1 MTVPNELE
9 LITEA
14 SCGQNTSEY
23 LLARSAERK
32 LKEPEF
38 IRYIKRLFTN
48 HTHSSTE
55 NHVETSVSRGEGSH
69 TVEVDVGGQR
79 RELIIDTG
87 SGRTAFLCDQ
97 CTACGQHHK
106 NPPYRLEKSTSHGH
120 FVHCDSVTN
129 FLDVW
134 DNCDECVD
142 KKCKYGQ
149 IYVEG
154 DMWEAYKVEDY
165 ISFGKTKAFGGN
177 IEFGC
182 IFRQSGVFMQQ
193 SADGIMGLSI
203 HKDSILEQLYREK
216 VLKQRVFSQCL
227 ATDGGKLVLGGVED
241 LINQPK
247 IMYTPLMKSTY
258 QYWVVNLKSVEIDHV
273 PLHVESSDYNQGR
286 GCVFD
291 SGTTF
296 LYLPMKVKSA
306 FLQAW
311 EEATGGNVAPPLFR
325 TIMHFPAVKQGLDT
339 LPRICFHFEGGAT
352 ICMKA
357 LQYYIAAGVNRYEG
371 TISFTAQVGATILGA
386 SVLIDHNIVYDL
398 ENRQIG
404 GATFPPLFRTI
415 MHFPAVKQGLDT
427 LPRICFHF
435 EGGATICMKALQYY
449 IAAGVNRYEG
459 TISFT
464 AQVGATILG
473 ASVLIDHNIVYDLE
487 NRQIGIAPAN
497 CSQIS
502 VTKSSMIKMASQ
514 SPATFRTI
522 VSRIISSGT
531 FTRVDQLALA
541 LLCFLILLA
550 VSPRL
555 MKHYECGNPTY
566 DETFDNEQHGVNT
579 TFVLL
584 EETDNE

>member
-1 MTVPNELE
+1 MVYIYTSVIDRLNITLLLLKVAHHQHIFTVTSILFKSYVRAMKPILYLTILNCAGHYSEITAIPGLMRLRLKKLHMTVPNELE

-404 GATFPPLFRTI
+404 
-415 MHFPAVKQGLDT
+415 
-427 LPRICFHF
+427 
-435 EGGATICMKALQYY
+435 
-449 IAAGVNRYEG
+449 
-459 TISFT
+459 
-464 AQVGATILG
+464 
-473 ASVLIDHNIVYDLE
+473 
-487 NRQIGIAPAN
+487 IAPAN